1 MVGKLLLRGML
12 VGVIAGVICFC
23 FLKIAGEPSVNSAI
37 AFEARMGEAKE
48 QPTADVQT
56 AHIHD
61 HEHVVSTEEPP
72 PELVSRSV
80 QAGLGLFTGT
90 VVYSAA
96 LGGLFALA
104 FAFIYGRLGSA
115 DARLTSAL
123 MAVATFIAIYLVPDL
138 KYPASP
144 PSIGEADTIGTR
156 TALYFAM
163 MAISI
168 GAMTGSAILRKTL
181 LPRHVPGL
189 SAWNASI
196 IAAAAYL
203 AIVISMS
210 ILLPAVDEVPQE
222 FPAVVLWQ
230 FRIAALG
237 AQAILWATIGL
248 VFGALTH
255 HAMTSEARSRNQDA
269 I

>member
-1 MVGKLLLRGML
+1 MVGKLLLLGML
-12 VGVIAGVICFC
+12 VGVLAGVICSC
-23 FLKIAGEPSVNSAI
+23 FLKIAGEPSVDRAI
-37 AFEARMGEAKE
+37 AFEAQMDEAKE
-48 QPTADVQT
+48 QAKAE

-61 HEHVVSTEEPP
+61 HGHVVSTDEPA

-80 QAGLGLFTGT
+80 QAGLGLFIGT

-96 LGGLFALA
+96 FGGIFALA
-104 FAFIYGRLGSA
+104 FAFVYGRLGSG
-115 DARLTSAL
+115 DARIASAML
-123 MAVATFIAIYLVPDL
+123 AAACFIAIYLIPGL

-168 GAMTGSAILRKTL
+168 GAMIGSVVLRKTL
-181 LPRHVPGL
+181 LPHHVPGL
-189 SAWNASI
+189 GAWNASL

-203 AIVISMS
+203 AIVIIAS
-210 ILLPAVDEVPQE
+210 ILLPAVDEVPPE

-237 AQAILWATIGL
+237 AQAILWAAIGL

-255 HAMTSEARSRNQDA
+255 HAMTSKTRARDQDVIRIA
-269 I
+269 